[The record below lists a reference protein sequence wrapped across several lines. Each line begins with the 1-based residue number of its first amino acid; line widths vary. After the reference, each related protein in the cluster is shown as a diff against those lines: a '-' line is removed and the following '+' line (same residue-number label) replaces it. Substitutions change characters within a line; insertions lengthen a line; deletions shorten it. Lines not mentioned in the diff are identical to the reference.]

1 MAPTP
6 VSNFRLS
13 PDLLRR
19 VDLARGAESRTSF
32 LVRALEAQLEREQP
46 PVPRLV
52 RRSSD
57 AKAGVLP
64 R

>member
-1 MAPTP
+1 MATP

-13 PDLLRR
+13 PELLRR
-19 VDLARGAESRTSF
+19 VDQARGSESRTSF

-46 PVPRLV
+46 AVPRLV
-52 RRSSD
+52 PRSSQ